1 MNDEDIKGWAAELTG
16 SLGVPDALGDD
27 TSDSEILDDDAQVA
41 EFEAYAADRDERLG
55 LNDLDNDGQQDADL
69 QSVDQPTGRSNK
81 QVPLG
86 ALQEERSKRRALQAE
101 LDQHRQQL
109 AQLQQM
115 QEQLQAL
122 QQQAAIPQFEE
133 DPQAHIDAR
142 FQQLERHQAAESR
155 QRQFN
160 ERIDHVNREMSATA
174 PEVVRAEEE
183 FAAQHGDYAEAAA
196 FLDAEVD
203 ARVRQAHPG
212 ASESDHVLA
221 KKFAILAFVRDCKA
235 KGLSAPQL
243 VYEKARELGF
253 QARQGV
259 PAAGNRGQRGPQISA
274 GRLSQMSDA
283 EFNQLYAEM
292 QDAATVRPAF

>member
-1 MNDEDIKGWAAELTG
+1 MSDLNNILDELTG
-16 SLGVPDALGDD
+16 TAAVPDDEVGDD
-27 TSDSEILDDDAQVA
+27 YAPEHETLTDDEQVA
-41 EFEAYAADRDERLG
+41 SFEAYAADRNEMLG
-55 LNDLDNDGQQDADL
+55 VDAEGEPLAVAD
-69 QSVDQPTGRSNK
+69 DAQPTGRSNK

-142 FQQLERHQAAESR
+142 FQQLERHQAAEAR
-155 QRQFN
+155 RRQFN

-196 FLDAEVD
+196 FLDAEVN

-221 KKFAILAFVRDCKA
+221 KKFAILAFAKDCQA
-235 KGLSAPQL
+235 KGLNPARL
-243 VYEKARELGF
+243 IYAKAQELGF
-253 QARQGV
+253 QSRQGV
-259 PAAGNRGQRGPQISA
+259 PPATKQRGPQVSA
-274 GRLSQMSDA
+274 GRLGEMSDA
-283 EFNQLYAEM
+283 EFDKLFSDME
-292 QDAATVRPAF
+292 DAAVVRPSF